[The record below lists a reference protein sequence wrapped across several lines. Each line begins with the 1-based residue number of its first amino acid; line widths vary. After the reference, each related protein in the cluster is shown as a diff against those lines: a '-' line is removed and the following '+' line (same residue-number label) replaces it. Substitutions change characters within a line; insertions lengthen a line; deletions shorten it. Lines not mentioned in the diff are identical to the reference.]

1 MEYGGDMT
9 DVKEI
14 ITKKEIAEQIAN
26 RHALSK
32 IESKLIV
39 NDVFDCIAESLKEG
53 NAVNI
58 SGFGKFETRTRA
70 KRMGINPAT
79 LEKLEIQESVLPRF
93 KASNSLKEIVKK

>member
-9 DVKEI
+9 NVKEI
-14 ITKKEIAEQIAN
+14 ITKKEIAEQIAS

-39 NDVFDCIAESLKEG
+39 NDVFDCIAESLKKGDE
-53 NAVNI
+53 VNI
-58 SGFGKFETRTRA
+58 SGFGKFEIRTRA

-79 LEKLEIQESVLPRF
+79 LEKIQLQESVLPRF
-93 KASNSLKEIVKK
+93 KASKLLKKIVEK